1 MTDKGSKRL
10 RGPSVRRHRRISGR
24 WPIGYGTDESPADD
38 GQACLHCQALMA
50 EQQVLHLA
58 RTVGVLWMRITRCQ
72 GCGERVHTPMPATQS
87 AEMFTGMVR
96 DEAA

>member
-1 MTDKGSKRL
+1 
-10 RGPSVRRHRRISGR
+10 
-24 WPIGYGTDESPADD
+24 
-38 GQACLHCQALMA
+38 MA

-58 RTVGVLWMRITRCQ
+58 RTVGVLWMRITRCTV
-72 GCGERVHTPMPATQS
+72 CGERVHTPLPATKS

>member
-1 MTDKGSKRL
+1 MKDKGSKRL
-10 RGPSVRRHRRISGR
+10 RGPSVRRYRQLSGR
-24 WPIGYGTDESPADD
+24 WPVGYGTDESIADE
-38 GQACLHCQALMA
+38 GRACLHCQAPMA

-58 RTVGVLWMRITRCQ
+58 RTVGVLWIRITRCTV
-72 GCGERVHTPMPATQS
+72 CEERVHTPLPPTKS